1 MSGMNEL
8 RAHYS
13 LLLGL
18 DESWQVDSV
27 DLILDE
33 QRVEIRLEHRGGSL
47 VCPECGQACPQA
59 DLAPERTWRHLD
71 TMQFL
76 TELRARVPRCKCSKC
91 GVKTTR
97 VPWAGKHSRFTLLF
111 EAFAVEV
118 LQACS
123 NVKRASQLLR
133 LSWDTVHSIMKQAV
147 DRGLAR
153 RSVESVTRVGMD
165 EKAFKKGHSYV
176 SILSDIDGRR
186 VLDVALERTQAAAEM
201 LWETLPE
208 AQRRQVKAVAV
219 DMWQPYIKA
228 AQSKA
233 PQADVVHDKFHIS
246 AHLNEAVDQVRRGEN
261 KQLRSQGD
269 ERLKGTRQ
277 LWLFREENLTQKQAE
292 AFEALKDLHLKTS
305 RAWAIKENFQGIWT
319 FHTPGWAENFFERWY
334 AWAIRSQLTPIKK
347 KAAMLKAHLPN
358 VLNYFKHFIT
368 NAISEGFNSSIQA
381 IKSAA
386 KGFRN
391 FEHFR
396 IRILFYCGKL
406 DLRPELPTH

>member
-1 MSGMNEL
+1 MLGMNQL
-8 RAHYS
+8 HNHYR

-18 DESWQVDSV
+18 DEAWQVDSV
-27 DLILDE
+27 NLQLAE
-33 QRVEIRLEHRGGSL
+33 QRVEIHLEHRGGPL
-47 VCPECGQACPQA
+47 MCPDCGETCPQA

-71 TMQFL
+71 TMQFT
-76 TELRARVPRCKCSKC
+76 TELRARVPRSQCSKC
-91 GVKTTR
+91 GIKTTS

-123 NVKRASQLLR
+123 NVKRAAQLLR
-133 LSWDTVHSIMKQAV
+133 LNWETAHAIMARAV
-147 DRGLAR
+147 ERGLER
-153 RSVESVTRVGMD
+153 RSVESVKRVGMD

-176 SILSDIDGRR
+176 SIMTDIDGSR
-186 VLDVALERTQAAAEM
+186 VLDVVPERTQAAAEK
-201 LWETLPE
+201 LWETLPQS
-208 AQRRQVKAVAV
+208 QREQVEAVAI
-219 DMWQPYIKA
+219 DMWPPYIKA
-228 AQSKA
+228 AQVKA
-233 PQADVVHDKFHIS
+233 PQADAVHDKFHIA

-277 LWLFREENLTQKQAE
+277 LWLFNEDNLSDEQAA
-292 AFEALKDLHLKTS
+292 AFEALKELHLKTS
-305 RAWAIKENFQGIWT
+305 RAWALKEHFQGIWT
-319 FHTPGWAENFFERWY
+319 FSSPGWAENFFERWY
-334 AWAIRSQLTPIKK
+334 AWAVRSQLPPMKK

-358 VLNYFKHFIT
+358 ILNYFKHFVT

-386 KGFRN
+386 KGFHK
-391 FEHFR
+391 FEHYR

-406 DLRPELPTH
+406 DLRPALATH